1 MKGVWFMSPRHSSYD
16 AIVDAAEAVVMESGA
31 AHMTLDAVAAK
42 AGVSKGGLLH
52 HFPTKVALLE
62 AMLNRLIEARE
73 KSRKKIWRELPDSP
87 TRELKAYMLSSLL
100 RDKKSDRVGASLLAP
115 LAHNPKLAV
124 PVREAIRKVYAE
136 IVSSDVKFERA
147 AVLALAAEGLL
158 LQETLS
164 ISPFTEEQRSRIVE
178 ELLRLA
184 YGEIV
189 EKYT

>member
-1 MKGVWFMSPRHSSYD
+1 MSPRHSSYD